1 MIFMVFLCDEG
12 ASLLAMSGDVGVAD
26 LRWQSFAGKL
36 LRVVL

>member
-1 MIFMVFLCDEG
+1 VG